1 MIQLNEQERKF
12 LQALGR
18 RPDGQR
24 FAAILERAKNEM
36 SSIDSIE
43 SNANDYGAQV
53 EGRKLFCSFAEQIIK
68 EIKTKRHDTRPLEID
83 DYT

>member
-1 MIQLNEQERKF
+1 
-12 LQALGR
+12 
-18 RPDGQR
+18 
-24 FAAILERAKNEM
+24 M

-53 EGRKLFCSFAEQIIK
+53 EGRKLFCNFADQIIK
-68 EIKTKRHDTRPLEID
+68 EIKTKKHRPVAIEHD